1 MMLKNYHPL
10 HCTFLWI
17 CFLDLTRYG
26 EFPIPPQLGII
37 LCPELDAWTN
47 LGVKLC
53 GRGGGA
59 CAGAGAA
66 AVMVVVVMRRK

>member
-1 MMLKNYHPL
+1 MMVKNYHLL

-17 CFLDLTRYG
+17 CFLNLTRYG
-26 EFPIPPQLGII
+26 ESPIPQLGII
-37 LCPELDAWTN
+37 LCPGLDAWTN

-53 GRGGGA
+53 GHGGG
-59 CAGAGAA
+59 AGAGAG

>member
-1 MMLKNYHPL
+1 MMVENYHLP

-17 CFLDLTRYG
+17 CFLDPTRYG
-26 EFPIPPQLGII
+26 EFSIPPQLGTL

-53 GRGGGA
+53 GHGGGA